1 MKFIKIVLIILYI
14 PLSLLLLVVI
24 IGLIDRFSSPGQK
37 SISNLDLQQLVIVI
51 AINLI
56 LIISVLAVKKLIKK
70 QQGKL

>member
-56 LIISVLAVKKLIKK
+56 LIISVLVVKKLIKK